1 VVFGTY
7 KVGALRHAQVY
18 FAGTPVRDI
27 TRSDCRAFRAALQAG
42 GCTGARRPLKR
53 NASVNHAYR
62 AMRAVL
68 EMAVEDNAMPAN
80 PAVLRRVPGVRSTKE
95 KKFQAVYLDAG
106 SVEAMAGALAD
117 REPYGLMVRFLA
129 YAGLRAGELAGL
141 DVGDVRLWQ
150 AKGTWRGCVDRHRTR
165 RKVKGGWEEGTPKS
179 ERSTRRVTLP
189 PWLAQDL
196 HGYLTGSHPRG
207 DEGDAP
213 LFPGRKVGGYTH
225 GRRGSKV
232 ADSHVTGGLLNW
244 DEPVEPGAFYR
255 SVFKKALAQAGLPER
270 MRLHDLRHTCAA
282 LWLATGGDINELSAH
297 LGHESYQTTLNFYAH
312 LIPPDEDRPH
322 VFDARPEPKR
332 RNASGAQVVPLRP
345 TAS

>member
-117 REPYGLMVRFLA
+117 REPYGLMVRFWRTQA
-129 YAGLRAGELAGL
+129 YGPASWRAS
-141 DVGDVRLWQ
+141 
-150 AKGTWRGCVDRHRTR
+150 TWATCVCGR
-165 RKVKGGWEEGTPKS
+165 
-179 ERSTRRVTLP
+179 
-189 PWLAQDL
+189 
-196 HGYLTGSHPRG
+196 PR
-207 DEGDAP
+207 A
-213 LFPGRKVGGYTH
+213 
-225 GRRGSKV
+225 
-232 ADSHVTGGLLNW
+232 
-244 DEPVEPGAFYR
+244 PGAGA
-255 SVFKKALAQAGLPER
+255 STGTAP
-270 MRLHDLRHTCAA
+270 AA
-282 LWLATGGDINELSAH
+282 
-297 LGHESYQTTLNFYAH
+297 
-312 LIPPDEDRPH
+312 R
-322 VFDARPEPKR
+322 
-332 RNASGAQVVPLRP
+332 
-345 TAS
+345 